1 MPGPVRPL
9 PKELHLLV
17 EHPGRARPVVRVVT
31 PLAHQGRQGRQGRLH
46 GQPHPAA
53 AAAAE
58 PAVRRR
64 VADQREAGARARVLG
79 RSHAVR
85 DARQLQ

>member
-17 EHPGRARPVVRVVT
+17 EHPGRARLVIRVVT
-31 PLAHQGRQGRQGRLH
+31 PLAHQGRQGRLH

-58 PAVRRR
+58 PAVCRR
-64 VADQREAGARARVLG
+64 VADQREAGARGRVLG